1 MQIRDPSIRTTI
13 MRARNKVFDIV
24 ETDGLNRLLRIL
36 AGFGSFMFHLLFD
49 WALCV

>member
-24 ETDGLNRLLRIL
+24 ETDGLNET
-36 AGFGSFMFHLLFD
+36 FTDSS
-49 WALCV
+49 

>member
-24 ETDGLNRLLRIL
+24 ETDCLNET
-36 AGFGSFMFHLLFD
+36 FTDSSWVWFVYVSFT
-49 WALCV
+49 V